1 MGCLGMKVNESKY
14 EQKQNESNSLEDIEI
29 KNSSNKELE
38 EEIKPKIEEI
48 EGEIQIKDESD
59 IEEEREK
66 EEEKE
71 ANKQLNFDL
80 IKSINEEIMK
90 GRDNIL
96 RENEL
101 EKIFTIHLNSFY
113 IKLLLKL
120 SYNRFLVL
128 GEIEVVREDGKI
140 REKKSEVRIYSLK
153 TGKCLTKIEKE
164 VILCK
169 ELKNNDLVI
178 VSPQGIYFYKLL
190 HNQHYELYQTIGEF
204 KHKIKQ
210 IIELKNK
217 DLVLIKSYE
226 IFFFKLLQNQKYE
239 LY

>member
-29 KNSSNKELE
+29 KNSSKKEKE
-38 EEIKPKIEEI
+38 EEIKPKIVEI

-71 ANKQLNFDL
+71 ANKHLNFDL

-96 RENEL
+96 IENEL
-101 EKIFTIHLNSFY
+101 EKIFTIHLNTFY

-120 SYNRFLVL
+120 S
-128 GEIEVVREDGKI
+128 
-140 REKKSEVRIYSLK
+140 
-153 TGKCLTKIEKE
+153 
-164 VILCK
+164 
-169 ELKNNDLVI
+169 
-178 VSPQGIYFYKLL
+178 
-190 HNQHYELYQTIGEF
+190 
-204 KHKIKQ
+204 
-210 IIELKNK
+210 
-217 DLVLIKSYE
+217 
-226 IFFFKLLQNQKYE
+226 
-239 LY
+239 